1 MTDKIYQNNYT
12 DLNFPFNIF
21 AHAFYLQ
28 EGIVDYLHYGV
39 FHKGESIQNI
49 SVREI
54 QQRSIDLLF
63 SYLPPPPSRILVI
76 DIGLGT
82 TALQLAERGY
92 TVTGISSG
100 SQQVDLA
107 EQQVKNN
114 NVTLE
119 SVSFEAFSAPAESYE
134 VIIFQQS
141 AQSIES
147 LTLFNKAHN
156 LLTTHGVIL
165 IADEIGLQRT
175 SKHLT
180 YHLPALTYTLAQ
192 AKRCGFELVEQID
205 LSTQTAPM
213 VDYLLW
219 VIEKLQV
226 ALLADLKLEPIILKN
241 LLSTLKDYQQKYAD
255 GHYGYVLLNFAK
267 AKPPRWKITSVTAQD
282 KNTIRELFSEVF
294 EPQKMS
300 DAFWEWKYGQDR
312 GLGIVAWRDNN
323 MIAHYGGI
331 MREIRYFGQ
340 PKRAVQITDVMVST
354 KERGVLTRSGAFF
367 LTMATFLEEY
377 IGYGAHTWVGYGFP
391 TERHLKLAQHLKL
404 YGTVGKMTEL
414 RWKTTPDKPHLSI
427 RFRLLI
433 PHLKKNKLIVDKLW
447 EKMASCLQNSLV
459 GIRDFSHIQHRYLSH
474 PHNHYELLLLTK
486 RFTGKLLGILI
497 IKREEEVCQ
506 IMDFIGDLKH
516 IPEAIKQV
524 QRIAGNWGMQQIKLW
539 ITENFVT
546 AFPLQDAEQQPLD
559 ILIPHNIWSQ
569 SFPPE
574 EIDGHWW
581 LMGGDTD
588 FL

>member
-1 MTDKIYQNNYT
+1 MTEKIYQNNDT
-12 DLNFPFNIF
+12 GLNFPFNIF
-21 AHAFYLQ
+21 AHAFCLQ
-28 EGIVDYLHYGV
+28 EGSVDYLHYGT
-39 FHKGESIQNI
+39 FHQGESIQNVSI
-49 SVREI
+49 REV

-63 SYLPPPPSRILVI
+63 SYLPPPPCRILIV

-92 TVTGISSG
+92 TVTGISSN
-100 SQQVDLA
+100 SQQVALA
-107 EQQVKNN
+107 KQHVKN

-119 SVSFEAFSAPAESYE
+119 SVSFEAFSAPTESYE

-141 AQSIES
+141 AQYVES
-147 LTLFNKAHN
+147 LTLFNKAHH
-156 LLTTHGVIL
+156 LLTTQGIIL

-175 SKHLT
+175 SKHLS

-192 AKRCGFELVEQID
+192 AKCCGFKLVEHLD
-205 LSTQTAPM
+205 LSAQTAPM
-213 VDYLLW
+213 MDYLLW

-241 LLSTLKDYQQKYAD
+241 LLSTLREYQQKYAD

-267 AKPPRWKITSVTAQD
+267 AKPPRWKITSVTPQD
-282 KNTIRELFSEVF
+282 KNAIIELFSEVF
-294 EPQKMS
+294 EPQQMS
-300 DAFWEWKYGQDR
+300 DAFWEWKYGQNR
-312 GLGIVAWRDNN
+312 GLGIVAWRDKK

-340 PKRAVQITDVMVST
+340 PKVAVQITDVMVST
-354 KERGVLTRSGAFF
+354 KERGVLTRRGAFF

-377 IGYGAHTWVGYGFP
+377 IGYGAPTWVGYGFP
-391 TERHLKLAQHLKL
+391 TERHLKLAQNLKL
-404 YGTVGKMTEL
+404 YATVGKMIEL
-414 RWKTTPDKPHLSI
+414 RWQTTPDKPHLLT
-427 RFRLLI
+427 RFQHLI
-433 PHLKKNKLIVDKLW
+433 PHLQKNELIVNKLW
-447 EKMASCLQNSLV
+447 EKMAFCLQNALV

-486 RFTGKLLGILI
+486 RLMSTPLGVLI
-497 IKREEEVCQ
+497 IKREEETCR

-516 IPEAIKQV
+516 IPEAIKQIR
-524 QRIAGNWGMQQIKLW
+524 RIAGNWGMQQVKLW

-546 AFPLQDAEQQPLD
+546 AFPLQYAEQQALD